1 VGVACTAKNR
11 FRRVCSLDGSGHW
24 DCKFDHLESAPP
36 HTLVFTLRSLSACS
50 LFVYSNKQTVLTPR
64 NVKPC

>member
-1 VGVACTAKNR
+1 MYGQKSISSGLQP
-11 FRRVCSLDGSGHW
+11 RRIGTLGLQ
-24 DCKFDHLESAPP
+24 KFDHLESAPP